1 MRFEKILRE
10 VEELK
15 NEFGK
20 IQDPQIQ
27 AEKLLEIRQ
36 VLDATILDLVELGQL
51 KEISVAEY
59 N

>member
-10 VEELK
+10 VEDLK

-27 AEKLLEIRQ
+27 AEKLLEIRRT
-36 VLDATILDLVELGQL
+36 LDATILDLVERGQL